1 MYILYVRRYIILLYN
16 VRDILYYSAIMK
28 YILVD
33 YHHSSGR
40 CAPRTFTLRRFFFGK
55 KLRPLGNVGSA
66 LRIFLRPGKAD
77 DWMGGHGDV
86 GMERQT

>member
-40 CAPRTFTLRRFFFGK
+40 CAPRTFTLRSCSLAK
-55 KLRPLGNVGSA
+55 SYDL
-66 LRIFLRPGKAD
+66 
-77 DWMGGHGDV
+77 W
-86 GMERQT
+86 GM